1 MRRREAAAPQLPL
14 PHDGASWVVMVN
26 FFGVVGMADPRIKVS
41 WVNPLPVM
49 DKMLELWPK
58 RQTWKD
64 KLV

>member
-1 MRRREAAAPQLPL
+1 MRRREAMIPQRPL

-26 FFGVVGMADPRIKVS
+26 FFGVVAMANPKIEVT
-41 WVNPLPVM
+41 WINPLPVL

-64 KLV
+64 KLT